1 MKFTAAELEDLADRT
16 GGAFAVDGVPAA
28 EDFTRRLALGHY
40 ENFPVASF
48 LLPAAQRRHVFNIY
62 AFARI
67 ADDIADEP
75 NGLSTEQRLFMLD
88 NFRRLLHEEETGA
101 NPVFTA
107 LRRTRDEL
115 DIPTAPF
122 DRLLDAFRSD
132 VRFRTPANMTELL
145 GYCHNSADPIGEL
158 VLRVFGL
165 WHPVRAEYS
174 DMICSALQLANFWQ
188 DFSRDLPRG
197 RCYIPADILKQ
208 FNLVPEQL
216 RRARR
221 KRDLP
226 DAFGDCVAHL
236 IVDTRARLER
246 GASLLDMTPHMR
258 LRMELAAIVNGGRA
272 ILSMAERLGADIIEF
287 RPNLRTFDLGI
298 ILLKTL
304 LRIRP
309 AGIRL

>member
-1 MKFTAAELEDLADRT
+1 MKFTAAELEELADRR
-16 GGAFAVDGVPAA
+16 GGAFAVDSPAA
-28 EDFTRRLALGHY
+28 AEAFTRRLALGHY

-75 NGLSTEQRLFMLD
+75 NGLATEQRLFMLD
-88 NFRRLLHEEETGA
+88 NFRRLLHEEEPGS

-115 DIPTAPF
+115 DIPVAPF
-122 DRLLDAFRSD
+122 DRLLNAFKSD
-132 VRFRTPANMTELL
+132 VRFSTPANMKELL
-145 GYCHNSADPIGEL
+145 AYCHDSADPIGEL

-165 WHPVRAEYS
+165 WHPLRSEYS

-197 RCYIPADILKQ
+197 RCYIPADILRK

-221 KRDLP
+221 RRDLP
-226 DAFGDCVAHL
+226 ESFGDCVAHL
-236 IVDTRARLER
+236 TAEARTRLER

-272 ILSMAERLGADIIEF
+272 ILAKTERLGADVIEF

-304 LRIRP
+304 LRMRP
-309 AGIRL
+309 AAIRL